1 MIHLRLTVPT
11 AQVAEV
17 RATLEEDP
25 HVVNLLHLP
34 GVATR
39 PAGDAIFCDV
49 PREHASVVLHR
60 LRGLGLH
67 QTGGITAEYVD
78 VAIDDRSQRAVR
90 AAPGSAADAVLWEGV
105 EAQTEEISELSQAFL
120 IFMVLGSL
128 LAAVAIFLD
137 SPILMVGAMVVGP
150 EFGPIAAASV
160 ALATGRARLA
170 ARSAAALGVGLPL
183 AILAAW
189 LFTVIGRW
197 VGLHPDDFAGAS
209 HLLAGAISKPDV
221 YAGIVAVVA
230 GVAGLLSLTTAKS
243 GALVGVLVSV
253 TTIPAA
259 ANIGVALGYGDED
272 GWLGSAGQLGLN
284 IVLMF
289 AAGVLTLY
297 LQRLGYQRRLRRERA
312 HAGDG

>member
-11 AQVAEV
+11 DQVEAVLE
-17 RATLEEDP
+17 TLEGDP
-25 HVVNLLHLP
+25 HVVHLLHLP
-34 GVATR
+34 GVASR
-39 PAGDAIFCDV
+39 PPGDAIFCDV

-60 LRGLGLH
+60 LRALRLH
-67 QTGGITAEYVD
+67 ETGGIAVEYVD
-78 VAIDDRSQRAVR
+78 VAVDDRSAAAVL

-105 EAQTEEISELSQAFL
+105 EAQSEEISELSRAFL
-120 IFMVLGSL
+120 AFMVLGSL

-150 EFGPIAAASV
+150 EFGPIAAACV
-160 ALATGRARLA
+160 ALSNGRPRLA
-170 ARSAAALGVGLPL
+170 ARSASALGVGLPL

-189 LFTVIGRW
+189 VFTVVGRW
-197 VGLHPDDFAGAS
+197 AGLHPDDFAGAS

-259 ANIGVALGYGDED
+259 ANVGVALGYGDRD
-272 GWLGSAGQLGLN
+272 GWVGSAEQLALN
-284 IVLMF
+284 VVLMF

-312 HAGDG
+312 HEGG